1 MYGNIKDSPESH
13 ILVKIEDRMGIITV
27 SSNAVPQRADFD
39 INWMCSG

>member
-13 ILVKIEDRMGIITV
+13 ILVKIEDRMRLITV
-27 SSNAVPQRADFD
+27 ASNAVPRRPDFD